1 MLQNQ
6 LSDIRFELSDAQ
18 DRNAE
23 LIQRQ
28 QEYEDRSVHLDPD
41 MDLVAD
47 DDGNIIGSMEP
58 ENEMFKITQKI
69 MDGG

>member
-1 MLQNQ
+1 
-6 LSDIRFELSDAQ
+6 
-18 DRNAE
+18 
-23 LIQRQ
+23 
-28 QEYEDRSVHLDPD
+28 

-58 ENEMFKITQKI
+58 ENEMLKITQKI